1 MEGHQEQENTLNQL
15 LVEMDGEA
23 FIFMMNDI
31 FFVCAYLCGVH
42 TILVSQFIV
51 NLLQSVATDT
61 HVHISVL
68 PSIPKA
74 CRPNKPSFQNSL

>member
-31 FFVCAYLCGVH
+31 FFVCIYDF
-42 TILVSQFIV
+42 S
-51 NLLQSVATDT
+51 
-61 HVHISVL
+61 
-68 PSIPKA
+68 
-74 CRPNKPSFQNSL
+74 

>member
-23 FIFMMNDI
+23 FIFMMIDI
-31 FFVCAYLCGVH
+31 FLCVH

-51 NLLQSVATDT
+51 NLLQSVATGA
-61 HVHISVL
+61 HVHI
-68 PSIPKA
+68 IG
-74 CRPNKPSFQNSL
+74 